1 MTGTVILAYCLL
13 LLSIA
18 VNMYFLFKNSFNK
31 FTAELKQY
39 LFRSSS
45 GRPDLATQFSSL
57 AALHGGQEEIR
68 SYLNTLI
75 SKLSE
80 NFKKTFTI
88 GYHLTKTSDSMK
100 QVSSQLQDMSD
111 KLSSQ
116 SAQVATAMQEMS
128 STINEIAHNATTAA
142 KAGTSSSE
150 NAELAKQAIEEN
162 VKSIEILSA
171 NVSTWADTNRALSTA
186 TDRIDKIILVINDIA
201 GQTNLLALNAAI
213 EAARAGEQ
221 GRGFAVVA
229 DEVRKL
235 ADKTASATKEI
246 GDMIKDVKEKADN
259 SLTTMDATLSQ
270 VADNI
275 DRSKHAEESL
285 KKIVVEI
292 QQTVDMIHQI
302 ATGSEEQAMVSED
315 VLKNMEKVS
324 GYATDAK
331 NLARSISS
339 SGDSVA
345 SYALSLY
352 SQLCSVKKDAVDNA
366 MEEALRSFSIT
377 LCTLLEDAIQ
387 QGRLDAASLFDDNYT
402 KTNEPDKFGARANQY
417 FDAEVLPLLK
427 AWSQSDKRITYIV
440 AMDKNGYMPTH
451 TNPARAKVK
460 MQDPISLAGA
470 RTDKITGQ
478 AFRRPIAA
486 GGELVVDIA
495 VPLVIA
501 SRQWG
506 CLRIGYLPDM
516 VQ

>member
-1 MTGTVILAYCLL
+1 MAATAILAYCLL
-13 LLSIA
+13 VLSLAANAYLLLRS
-18 VNMYFLFKNSFNK
+18 SSNK

-45 GRPDLATQFSSL
+45 GRPDLATQFLSQS
-57 AALHGGQEEIR
+57 ALRRGYGEIR
-68 SYLNTLI
+68 SHLNTLMG
-75 SKLSE
+75 KLSE
-80 NFKKTFTI
+80 NFKKAFSI

-100 QVSSQLQDMSD
+100 QVSSRLQDMSD

-116 SAQVATAMQEMS
+116 AAQVATAMEEMS
-128 STINEIAHNATTAA
+128 STINEIARNATTAA
-142 KAGTSSSE
+142 KAGASSSE
-150 NAELAKQAIEEN
+150 SAELAKQAIVEN
-162 VKSIEILSA
+162 VASIERLSE
-171 NVSTWADTNRALSTA
+171 NVSTWADTNRALSAA
-186 TDRIDKIILVINDIA
+186 TDRIDKIILVINEIA

-275 DRSKHAEESL
+275 GRSKHAEESL
-285 KKIVVEI
+285 KKIAGEVR
-292 QQTVDMIHQI
+292 QTVDMIHQI
-302 ATGSEEQAMVSED
+302 ATASEEQAQVSED

-331 NLARSISS
+331 DLASTISS

-345 SYALSLY
+345 SYAHNLY
-352 SQLCSVKKDAVDNA
+352 SQLCSVKKDAVDNV
-366 MEEALRSFSIT
+366 MEEALRAFSST
-377 LCTLLEDAIQ
+377 LCTLVEEAVR
-387 QGRLDAASLFDDNYT
+387 QGRLDATALFDENYGT
-402 KTNEPDKFGARANQY
+402 TNEPDKFATRTNSY
-417 FDAEVLPLLK
+417 FEAEVLPLLK
-427 AWSQSDKRITYIV
+427 SWSQSDKRITYV
-440 AMDKNGYMPTH
+440 VVMDKNGYMPTH

-470 RTDKITGQ
+470 RTDKIIGQ

-495 VPLVIA
+495 VPLVI
-501 SRQWG
+501 SRRQWG